1 MPYIPAIK
9 VIITLLI
16 IEIVLHISEILVDLN
31 LGDNW
36 GLLH

>member
-16 IEIVLHISEILVDLN
+16 IEIILHTLELLVDFKIIPM
-31 LGDNW
+31 
-36 GLLH
+36 

>member
-31 LGDNW
+31 LINI
-36 GLLH
+36 

>member
-16 IEIVLHISEILVDLN
+16 IEIILHTIEILVDFNVISL
-31 LGDNW
+31 
-36 GLLH
+36 